1 MEDQL
6 IVRMCHPS
14 ELRVSTINCVLMYFS
29 GLPSS
34 YSAREMTHAASDA
47 QRASH
52 GFYLMLELDIRR

>member
-1 MEDQL
+1 
-6 IVRMCHPS
+6 MCHPS